1 MATEIRNISDEY
13 QRLGQSGLD
22 SAMRAYGEAGSG
34 FQAFAAEVTSYSK
47 SAFDDYLHM
56 WERLLG
62 SKTFDQA
69 IQIQVEYAKTA
80 YQNHIAEMSK
90 LGEIFT
96 RLSRE
101 SYKPIEQAA
110 AKAGVRLQSS

>member
-1 MATEIRNISDEY
+1 MATELRSISDEY

-22 SAMRAYGEAGSG
+22 AAMRSYGEAGSG

-47 SAFDDYLHM
+47 SAFDDYLRM
-56 WERLLG
+56 WEQLLG
-62 SKTFDQA
+62 SKTFEQA
-69 IQIQVEYAKTA
+69 IQIQTQYAKRA
-80 YQNHIAEMSK
+80 YENHIAEMSK
-90 LGEIFT
+90 LGEMFT

-110 AKAGVRLQSS
+110 TKASGSKGF